1 MTIVASKYDRPQ
13 KLKENMV
20 RKDFQTW
27 KEPGKRHELRWGPKG
42 TEVRMCLERGRLIT
56 ASYKETEGEPEV
68 IRRAK
73 SLAHILEN
81 MTIYIS
87 DYELIVGN
95 YASDPSLL
103 PITPELSV
111 EWLERELIGPWND
124 LLDEDGHQ
132 EFKEIADYWRE
143 RCIDGR
149 VRSLLPEDLKPW
161 IKYRDNEGVVSADE
175 FQMDR
180 AWPALDYEKVLHI
193 GFDGILEEARSRLEE
208 IQSEVPSR
216 GEKIEGWIDKI
227 DFLKAVIIVC
237 DGVIRFAHRFAF
249 LAREMSEEEKDLERK
264 EELLEIAKNCEQVPQ
279 YPAENLWQA
288 LQAWWFTY
296 LIGYNIEA
304 IRHGSPCRFDQLMYP
319 FYKKDKEEGRLTRE
333 EAQELVGVLQMKVE
347 DTGQIAL
354 PSYHVVGSGVTQYQ
368 KFTIGGVD
376 AQGRDASNE
385 FSLIMLDAAMK
396 TRTCQAAIAL
406 RYHPKLD
413 EAVLDKSI
421 DCIRSGLG
429 YPDIYNDTHVISRIQ
444 NKGVPLELARDYAP
458 AACISYSLPKKNTQV
473 RVPQGCFLAL
483 GKCLELAL
491 NEGKSMGNGTKQIG
505 YKTPDPLGFSSIDEV
520 MEAYLKQVNFA
531 MDKVSR
537 INNIALDI
545 YRRYGQ
551 IPFCSSLLDGCIER
565 GMDCTAWTEY
575 PYHQIVFSGSV
586 NVADSLAAMSKLV
599 FDDKAVSMAE
609 LLTALKANFE
619 GHEELRQ
626 RLLNEGPKFGND
638 DEYVDTIM
646 HDVMHKTY
654 AEVQKFTNLFG
665 APWTLDGSPAS
676 GYYGAGRATWALP
689 DGKREGRID
698 TYADGT
704 LSPGAGRDKRG
715 PTAVINSM
723 GRVDTP
729 NTQTCNQK
737 FMPQFLEDE
746 NKKIFASYL
755 KTWSEMGNWEI
766 QFNVVDKDTLLAAQE
781 KPEDHPDLIVRVAGY
796 SAYFIDLPPGVQK
809 DIISRTAQSFS

>member
-1 MTIVASKYDRPQ
+1 MEKTAILQ
-13 KLKENMV
+13 E
-20 RKDFQTW
+20 
-27 KEPGKRHELRWGPKG
+27 G
-42 TEVRMCLERGRLIT
+42 T
-56 ASYKETEGEPEV
+56 
-68 IRRAK
+68 
-73 SLAHILEN
+73 
-81 MTIYIS
+81 
-87 DYELIVGN
+87 
-95 YASDPSLL
+95 
-103 PITPELSV
+103 
-111 EWLERELIGPWND
+111 
-124 LLDEDGHQ
+124 
-132 EFKEIADYWRE
+132 
-143 RCIDGR
+143 R
-149 VRSLLPEDLKPW
+149 VRD
-161 IKYRDNEGVVSADE
+161 KYRIV
-175 FQMDR
+175 
-180 AWPALDYEKVLHI
+180 
-193 GFDGILEEARSRLEE
+193 RS
-208 IQSEVPSR
+208 
-216 GEKIEGWIDKI
+216 
-227 DFLKAVIIVC
+227 
-237 DGVIRFAHRFAF
+237 
-249 LAREMSEEEKDLERK
+249 
-264 EELLEIAKNCEQVPQ
+264 
-279 YPAENLWQA
+279 
-288 LQAWWFTY
+288 
-296 LIGYNIEA
+296 
-304 IRHGSPCRFDQLMYP
+304 
-319 FYKKDKEEGRLTRE
+319 
-333 EAQELVGVLQMKVE
+333 
-347 DTGQIAL
+347 
-354 PSYHVVGSGVTQYQ
+354 
-368 KFTIGGVD
+368 
-376 AQGRDASNE
+376 
-385 FSLIMLDAAMK
+385 
-396 TRTCQAAIAL
+396 
-406 RYHPKLD
+406 
-413 EAVLDKSI
+413 
-421 DCIRSGLG
+421 
-429 YPDIYNDTHVISRIQ
+429 
-444 NKGVPLELARDYAP
+444 
-458 AACISYSLPKKNTQV
+458 
-473 RVPQGCFLAL
+473 L

-746 NKKIFASYL
+746 NKKTFASYL
-755 KTWSEMGNWEI
+755 KTYGRWLGN
-766 QFNVVDKDTLLAAQE
+766 NVVIVICGANISLETLREVLCAA
-781 KPEDHPDLIVRVAGY
+781 
-796 SAYFIDLPPGVQK
+796 PPP
-809 DIISRTAQSFS
+809 AQCQL